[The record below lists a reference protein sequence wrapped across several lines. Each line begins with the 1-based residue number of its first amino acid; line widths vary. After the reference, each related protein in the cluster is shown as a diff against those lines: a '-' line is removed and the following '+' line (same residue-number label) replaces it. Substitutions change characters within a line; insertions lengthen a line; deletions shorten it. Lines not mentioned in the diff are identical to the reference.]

1 MNSFIYTMYTNDD
14 NETEMTSQAVDDR
27 SDDLTPRVV
36 VHPVHAHV
44 SLQRPAFIYMSV
56 EVKSTPFVRPGT

>member
-1 MNSFIYTMYTNDD
+1 MNSFIYIMYMNDD

-27 SDDLTPRVV
+27 SDSLTPRVV
-36 VHPVHAHV
+36 VHPVHTRV

-56 EVKSTPFVRPGT
+56 EVKSTLFVRHGT